1 MTVSSPVPPQLWPG
15 RGQSEGTQVAQP
27 RDELT
32 VPSLGHHHGVVAPKH
47 TKRRN
52 DEDPNVGFVGVEVM
66 VQRPS
71 GRNGRPSLYALS
83 GAPLVA
89 GIPAICVVP
98 NPEREPPARPT
109 IW

>member
-1 MTVSSPVPPQLWPG
+1 
-15 RGQSEGTQVAQP
+15 
-27 RDELT
+27 
-32 VPSLGHHHGVVAPKH
+32 
-47 TKRRN
+47 
-52 DEDPNVGFVGVEVM
+52 
-66 VQRPS
+66 
-71 GRNGRPSLYALS
+71 LS